1 MLIYV
6 LGTTLGVLGV
16 AFLALLPLFL
26 LFFLGECFLTR
37 FPFVRGTRLLL
48 LLKNLQR
55 SPLRT
60 SLTYL
65 ATFVLVVVAVVVW
78 SLLYDLDVVTAEK
91 SHDLKVSVAEKWQPH
106 SQMPFAYAMALS
118 EGAASPSRYEDVRPQ
133 DSMTWQYFAGTLDAG
148 KRTRENRVFFIATEP
163 RKLLTMLDGL
173 YDGLSP
179 DQASRRKEPRL
190 AQVGLFQEA
199 VQKMEN
205 CKHGVILGR
214 ERLTTLN
221 KRVGERFTVTGLTYP
236 GIDLE
241 FQIVGLFP
249 DGRYNQSAVMH
260 RDYLN
265 DALNAYPKTHG
276 GCKHPLADKSLNMVW
291 LRVPDPEIFNR
302 VSDQIES
309 SGLFQD
315 PTVKCETLSAGVAWF
330 LDGYRDLIWGLR
342 WLLSPALVAA
352 LTLILA
358 NAIGLSVRERRA
370 ELAVLKVL
378 GYRPGQILGL
388 VLGEAALLGVVGGW
402 ASAGFSY
409 LVVNQGLGSINPL
422 LILIPSQALWWGPAL
437 GALAALAGS
446 LLPAWSASRVCVAE
460 VFARSD

>member
-1 MLIYV
+1 MSGI
-6 LGTTLGVLGV
+6 TCER
-16 AFLALLPLFL
+16 LP
-26 LFFLGECFLTR
+26 FFLTGCPYGRGARFLS
-37 FPFVRGTRLLL
+37 FV
-48 LLKNLQR
+48 LKNLR
-55 SPLRT
+55 RNLLRT

-65 ATFVLVVVAVVVW
+65 ATFILGLMATIVW
-78 SLLYDLDVVTAEK
+78 SVLYDLNPLTAEK
-91 SHDLKVSVAEKWQPH
+91 SKDLKVTVAEKWQPH

-118 EGAASPSRYEDVRPQ
+118 EGAAAPSRYEDVRPQ
-133 DSMTWQYFAGTLDAG
+133 DSMTWQYFAATLDAG

-163 RKLLTMLDGL
+163 HKLLTMLDGL

-190 AQVGLFQEA
+190 AQVGCFQEA

-214 ERLTTLN
+214 ERLTILH

-241 FQIVGLFP
+241 FEIVGLFP
-249 DGRYNQSAVMH
+249 GGRYNQSAVMH

-265 DALNAYPKTHG
+265 DALNAYPKAHG

-291 LRVPDPEIFNR
+291 LRVPDPEAFNR
-302 VSDQIES
+302 VSEQIES

-358 NAIGLSVRERRA
+358 NAIGLSVRERRT

-378 GYRPGQILGL
+378 GYRPGPILGL
-388 VLGEAALLGVVGGW
+388 VLGEAALLGVVGGGV
-402 ASAGFSY
+402 SAGFTY
-409 LVVNQGLGSINPL
+409 LVVNQGLGSINSL
-422 LILIPSQALWWGPAL
+422 LNLIPTQALWWGPAL

-460 VFARSD
+460 VFARSV